1 MDRLTSPWL
10 DGRMINGLPRAL
22 TIVAATGAAV
32 TGGALFVFSAFV
44 MPGLRKLSSEDG
56 ARAMQAINK
65 AAPTSPTFMI
75 VFMGTAVVCVGLAV
89 VAFTRLDEPSSK
101 YLVAGAVLYLA
112 AIAITG
118 GYHVP
123 RNDALDLVDP
133 STAAGV
139 AAWRDYVPGW
149 VAMNHVRAAT
159 AIAGSVSFVLA
170 LGAS

>member
-1 MDRLTSPWL
+1 
-10 DGRMINGLPRAL
+10 MIDGLPRAL
-22 TIVAATGAAV
+22 TIAAATGAAV

-44 MPGLRKLSSEDG
+44 MPGLRKLSGEDG

-65 AAPTSPTFMI
+65 AATTSPAFLL
-75 VFMGTAVVCVGLAV
+75 VFTGTAVLGVGLAV
-89 VAFTRLDEPSSK
+89 FAATRLDEPSSK

-112 AIAITG
+112 TFAITG

-123 RNDALDLVDP
+123 RNNALDLVDP
-133 STAAGV
+133 STAAGIE
-139 AAWRDYVPGW
+139 AWRDYVPGW